1 MKENQMEDLIDKVL
15 AEIGSCL
22 NQVSSDNFYKASSL
36 IGDSPRVFVSGAGR
50 SGLIMRALGVRL
62 MHLGKTVY
70 VVGDSTTPGIQK
82 NELLILGSG
91 SGRTS
96 TQLTIAQK
104 AKNQGARIL
113 LFTTDPE
120 SPLAIIS
127 DRTITLPAP
136 SLEGESSENGLKSI
150 QPMGTLFEQT
160 LLIACD
166 VMSLRLMSQTG
177 VSASQ
182 MRGRHANLE

>member
-1 MKENQMEDLIDKVL
+1 MEDLINKVL
-15 AEIGSCL
+15 AEIASCL
-22 NQVSSDNFYKASSL
+22 NQVSP
-36 IGDSPRVFVSGAGR
+36 DSFDDALSMICDAPRVFVSGAGR

-91 SGRTS
+91 SGRTP

-120 SPLAIIS
+120 SPSAIIA

-136 SLEGESSENGLKSI
+136 SLEDESSKNGLKSI

-166 VMSLRLMSQTG
+166 VMILRLMSQTG
-177 VSASQ
+177 ESASQ